1 METIGISVMISIGLL
16 QFILTGI
23 KHVSTLIPC
32 KLLCLQKNNNLIIV
46 FRVKSLHINGLTISF
61 LMFSI
66 LDAKV
71 CDI

>member
-16 QFILTGI
+16 QFILTGM
-23 KHVSTLIPC
+23 KHVSILIPC

-46 FRVKSLHINGLTISF
+46 FRVKSLHINGLTVSF